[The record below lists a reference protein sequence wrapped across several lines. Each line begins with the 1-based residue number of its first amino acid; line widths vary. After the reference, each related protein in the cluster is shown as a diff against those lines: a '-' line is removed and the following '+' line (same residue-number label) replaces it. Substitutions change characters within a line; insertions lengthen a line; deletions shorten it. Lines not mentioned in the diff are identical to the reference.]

1 VLDRLLDLALLL
13 TLRSW
18 FEPGSEHRPR
28 WYEAQADA
36 VVGPALRL
44 IHDQPAHRW
53 TVAEI
58 ADRIGL
64 SRAALARRFHDL
76 VGEPPMAY
84 LSQWRMT
91 LTADLLRS
99 GDATL
104 DAIARQVGYANA
116 FALSAAFKRLNGVS
130 PSRYRRQFDAALGAV
145 EQTGLN

>member
-1 VLDRLLDLALLL
+1 M
-13 TLRSW
+13 
-18 FEPGSEHRPR
+18 
-28 WYEAQADA
+28 
-36 VVGPALRL
+36 
-44 IHDQPAHRW
+44 
-53 TVAEI
+53 
-58 ADRIGL
+58 

-116 FALSAAFKRLNGVS
+116 FALSAAFKRLNGLS
-130 PSRYRRQFDAALGAV
+130 PSQYRQQFDGWPPRVWATPPVRPEEPGCPGVKAWPLWAPGA
-145 EQTGLN
+145 TGYESGRSTRRN